1 MARYNRM
8 IRRESE
14 RPPLLTAGLK
24 GLAGLTLGAAVSWII
39 YSKLAVDHNAVLPD
53 ALPAER
59 KTFQS
64 PVAGTLSY
72 YFNRETGKRPLVLI
86 HSINAAASAYE
97 MRPLFLHYYNQ
108 RPVYALDLPGFGFSS
123 REKRA
128 YSPLIYITAIL
139 DFIETQV
146 GEPADVVALSLSS
159 EFAARAALA
168 RPDWFNSLV
177 LISPTGFSLK
187 NARRAQQG
195 GRGGTSDAAHAL
207 LSVPLWA
214 RPFYDLLT
222 TRTSIKAFLQR
233 NFTGAVPDDLID
245 YDYASAH
252 QPDAEHAPLYFVTG
266 KLFTPAIRELVYER
280 LEVPTLV
287 IYDRDPYVSFEM
299 LPNTLTRNTY
309 WQAVRLVPMLGLPH
323 FERLSDT
330 AEVLDNF
337 WKE

>member
-177 LISPTGFSLK
+177 LISPTGFS
-187 NARRAQQG
+187 
-195 GRGGTSDAAHAL
+195 
-207 LSVPLWA
+207 
-214 RPFYDLLT
+214 
-222 TRTSIKAFLQR
+222 
-233 NFTGAVPDDLID
+233 
-245 YDYASAH
+245 
-252 QPDAEHAPLYFVTG
+252 
-266 KLFTPAIRELVYER
+266 
-280 LEVPTLV
+280 
-287 IYDRDPYVSFEM
+287 
-299 LPNTLTRNTY
+299 
-309 WQAVRLVPMLGLPH
+309 
-323 FERLSDT
+323 
-330 AEVLDNF
+330 
-337 WKE
+337 